1 MSATQ
6 AEPFQPLM
14 SEGGRPPPTNGH
26 APSNRVE
33 VKVDEECQCVA
44 MRCPESGDEVWKSL
58 S

>member
-14 SEGGRPPPTNGH
+14 SEGGRPPPADGH
-26 APSNRVE
+26 APSSRVD
-33 VKVDEECQCVA
+33 VKVDEECQCAA
-44 MRCPESGDEVWKSL
+44 MRCPESGDEVRRNL